1 MQKNNSINFVHTL
14 SKNSR
19 FTYSEKNL
27 WNCRIGNSPTHIQAR
42 TCAPTH
48 THATH
53 TRTCAHNLK
62 HTRTAWLNWLIF
74 WFFGEKNFEWRKS
87 IYRFSDCFCSNFFI
101 LSFYWNSWFFLQ
113 CLAADWNF
121 HVLANV
127 NLHNVTRL
135 ERYKKIPVII
145 TFYLERYELF

>member
-1 MQKNNSINFVHTL
+1 MQKNSSINFVHTL

-19 FTYSEKNL
+19 FYVFQKNL

-74 WFFGEKNFEWRKS
+74 WFFGEKKLWMKKIHLSVLWLFLLEFFYS
-87 IYRFSDCFCSNFFI
+87 VILLEFMIFFSMFGRRLKFSCSRR
-101 LSFYWNSWFFLQ
+101 
-113 CLAADWNF
+113 
-121 HVLANV
+121 
-127 NLHNVTRL
+127 LHNVTR
-135 ERYKKIPVII
+135 PQM
-145 TFYLERYELF
+145 